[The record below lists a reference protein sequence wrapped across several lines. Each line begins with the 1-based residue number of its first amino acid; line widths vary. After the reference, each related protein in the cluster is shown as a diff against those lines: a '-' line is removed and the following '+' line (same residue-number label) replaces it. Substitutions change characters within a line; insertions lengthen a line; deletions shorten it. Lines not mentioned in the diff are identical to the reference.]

1 MRSAHGRRASI
12 RLFVLACL
20 AAAALAT
27 IGGALFYAIH
37 GGTTLTRAIAYGFW
51 VAATL
56 TLVAMVVSGSRSLA
70 RHGLPQV
77 DGWVFVTAAFVLTGI
92 GAVVDAL
99 GSG

>member
-1 MRSAHGRRASI
+1 VRSAHGRGSSI
-12 RLFVLACL
+12 RLFVVACL

-27 IGGALFYAIH
+27 IGGVLFYAIH
-37 GGTTLTRAIAYGFW
+37 GGTTLTRALAYGFW

-56 TLVAMVVSGSRSLA
+56 MLLATAVSGSRWLA
-70 RHGLPQV
+70 RRGLPQV

-99 GSG
+99 GSA

>member
-1 MRSAHGRRASI
+1 VRSAHGRRASI

-37 GGTTLTRAIAYGFW
+37 GGT
-51 VAATL
+51 
-56 TLVAMVVSGSRSLA
+56 MVVSGSRSLA